1 MPGVFRADFL
11 LPGRD
16 KRMLT
21 KPSDKELLAAIST
34 GDGQAFDTLF
44 DRHWKTLYSFV
55 YSLTRD
61 ESHTKDVLQDVF
73 LYVWKN
79 RESLYAEQSFLP
91 YLNAVAR
98 NNVLMAFRRDKVRVQ
113 GTEVLLGRPARQE
126 EADDRL
132 LLKEVQQSVDQELE
146 KMPAN
151 MRACFR
157 LSRFED
163 KTIREIAAELNLSE
177 QTVRNN
183 ISEALQR
190 LRKSVAQGS
199 LVYFSVLVLQALA

>member
-1 MPGVFRADFL
+1 
-11 LPGRD
+11 
-16 KRMLT
+16 MLAE
-21 KPSDKELLAAIST
+21 PSDKELLVAISA
-34 GDGQAFDTLF
+34 GDEQAFDVLF
-44 DRHWKTLYSFV
+44 DRHWKALFGFV

-61 ESHTKDVLQDVF
+61 ESHTKDILQDVF

-79 RESLYAEQSFLP
+79 RELLYAEQSFLP

-113 GTEVLLGRPARQE
+113 GTEVLLGRSVRMEQ
-126 EADDRL
+126 ADDRL
-132 LLKEVQQSVDQELE
+132 LLREVQQSVDEELE
-146 KMPAN
+146 KMPFN

-163 KTIREIAAELNLSE
+163 KSVREIAAELNLSE

-183 ISEALQR
+183 ISEALSR

-199 LVYFSVLVLQALA
+199 LVYFSLLVLQALA